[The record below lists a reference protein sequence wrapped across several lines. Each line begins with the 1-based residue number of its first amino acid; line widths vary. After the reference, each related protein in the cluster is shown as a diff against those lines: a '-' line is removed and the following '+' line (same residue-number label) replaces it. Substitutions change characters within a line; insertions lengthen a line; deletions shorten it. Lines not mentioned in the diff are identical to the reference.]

1 MDRCERCGRH
11 WPWTRTN
18 EYGLCES
25 CQKTYLLN
33 LRNAPEIIS
42 KKMREMKTSDN
53 VETRWQSGNAVYEK
67 LLRMNLFCEDRF
79 DLYAKMFPGC
89 TLKETLA
96 ETERQLDFYID
107 VANKIE
113 AVVFHTV
120 TGDLTV
126 SRTEIDK
133 AVIAAIQNPDTIQ
146 YFSGISQDIISQIQ
160 NFDYTLF
167 GLYLGDIP
175 TWNSILVLIPILS
188 GATALAT
195 SVVSMKMTPG
205 KSEAKRS

>member
-42 KKMREMKTSDN
+42 KKMQEMKTSDN

-67 LLRMNLFCEDRF
+67 LLRMNLFCEDRI

-133 AVIAAIQNPDTIQ
+133 AVIAAIH
-146 YFSGISQDIISQIQ
+146 SGEIPQTDPPINVKATMYDMLQRLE
-160 NFDYTLF
+160 FEKR
-167 GLYLGDIP
+167 LY
-175 TWNSILVLIPILS
+175 
-188 GATALAT
+188 
-195 SVVSMKMTPG
+195 
-205 KSEAKRS
+205 KRKIASRYIYCLHAF